1 MSFLASLG
9 SNLLGSVGG
18 IASSALNGVTSLL
31 GTSSANKA
39 NKQLNQMNNEFN
51 ANEALKNREW
61 QEEMYNKYYSPSA
74 LASQYRSAGF
84 NPALMMGTGV
94 NGMSGGSAAS
104 ASSAAPMQAPQI
116 DFSQLGDQMFN
127 APTADAQIRN
137 QDASTRQINAMAANQ
152 EAQNVYASSR
162 YAYELWKAMDD
173 AGISNE
179 TRRKLGMDNFIT
191 SMALDAKVSRE
202 RLQNERLQSQIH
214 TDLSQAAL
222 NGVNAALGK
231 LNIRSF
237 NETLKARIAES
248 YANAYA
254 SYAAGSLSKENA
266 KLSFQQRMSE
276 ILRQSNI
283 SVSNELQNRLTQAT
297 IDNMQ
302 SQTAKLD
309 QYVYQNSFGNYNTD
323 FMRYMNVLGHISSN
337 LPIVGNIK
345 GILGRH

>member
-137 QDASTRQINAMAANQ
+137 HDASTRQINAMAANQ
-152 EAQNVYASSR
+152 EAQNVYASSK

-202 RLQNERLQSQIH
+202 RLQNERIQSQIH

-266 KLSFQQRMSE
+266 KLSFQQRLSE

-283 SVSNELQNRLTQAT
+283 SVSNELQNRLAEAT
-297 IDNMQ
+297 IDNMR
-302 SQTAKLD
+302 SETDLLRNRLFGE
-309 QYVYQNSFGNYNTD
+309 QYDVSRGSWIRFWNTFGKAS
-323 FMRYMNVLGHISSN
+323 GN
-337 LPIVGNIK
+337 LPAVNVAYPRK
-345 GILGRH
+345 